1 SRRFLSSNRCAR
13 RGRCERA
20 PACPSAGPGANRPP
34 VPALRYR
41 HAAQISTFAQMYRVT
56 ICRLSKT
63 EVGPQRGRSKRCA
76 CSAFRPGQEAVAV
89 GRFTP
94 PAQGRMTDTDP
105 NTSRKDPNLSFRAAR
120 PTDGAAIWQLV
131 KATGKLELNSAY
143 FYLVFAT
150 DFGDTCLVAEQNGR
164 LVGAVIG
171 YHPPRQPDAAF
182 VWQVGVLPD
191 L

>member
-1 SRRFLSSNRCAR
+1 
-13 RGRCERA
+13 
-20 PACPSAGPGANRPP
+20 
-34 VPALRYR
+34 
-41 HAAQISTFAQMYRVT
+41 
-56 ICRLSKT
+56 
-63 EVGPQRGRSKRCA
+63 
-76 CSAFRPGQEAVAV
+76 
-89 GRFTP
+89 
-94 PAQGRMTDTDP
+94 MTDTDP

-191 L
+191 LRGRGLGRQLLDEWLALPANRGCKWLTATVSPDNTASRALFQGYARQRGVPCTEQPHFEARHFPIEHPAEPLLRIGPLACAAPQAKSAQAAQRRAA